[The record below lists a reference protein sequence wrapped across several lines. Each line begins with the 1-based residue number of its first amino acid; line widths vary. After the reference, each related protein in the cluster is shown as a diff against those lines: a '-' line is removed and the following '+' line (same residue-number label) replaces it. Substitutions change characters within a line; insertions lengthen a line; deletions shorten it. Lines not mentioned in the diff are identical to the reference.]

1 MYDLLFLEPTKWNVE
16 ESVVFKEYIESLPAE
31 EVKLLEFNL
40 SRFIATRANF
50 MTSGKSPLLQNSDE
64 YTTAK
69 QVAAAEMEKLKRFY
83 FDAGKDYMRKNLE
96 KYEGH
101 ANDPSCFCGTCVAS
115 L

>member
-31 EVKLLEFNL
+31 EVKLLEYDL
-40 SRFIATRANF
+40 SKFIAARAHF
-50 MTSGKSPLLQNSDE
+50 MTNGKPPLLQDSEE
-64 YTTAK
+64 YAAAK
-69 QVAAAEMEKLKRFY
+69 QMAASAMEELSEFY
-83 FDAGKDYMRKNLE
+83 YEAGKDYMRKNLE
-96 KYEGH
+96 KCEGH